1 MLLKVFMKSLVEQL
15 TRSSYIKHYN
25 TISVVLL
32 AVLQIACLN
41 YILISNNVW
50 IGYISLNN

>member
-32 AVLQIACLN
+32 AVFANSMSQL
-41 YILISNNVW
+41 YID
-50 IGYISLNN
+50 